1 MFLVSG
7 MKTLPMLIISAI
19 CMAFGQG
26 GGQPS
31 IQSQCIKELSIDK
44 RGIAISTYYI
54 FADVFQGL
62 GPITGGLIADHFGY
76 AAPFTFAGWFLIIGL
91 VLFVLL
97 QYHKKNLQK
106 RSGKDAKKTFEN
118 VVY

>member
-26 GGQPS
+26 EDS
-31 IQSQCIKELSIDK
+31 LLFSHNALKIKYRQ

-76 AAPFTFAGWFLIIGL
+76 AAPL
-91 VLFVLL
+91 LL
-97 QYHKKNLQK
+97 QA
-106 RSGKDAKKTFEN
+106 GF
-118 VVY
+118 